1 MTKSNSLFS
10 NIYFPVILAG
20 LGYVCN
26 VEWHSPLFK
35 GIEFLGAL
43 LFYIQCIPLI
53 KRQIKTKNADKL
65 ILGYVAIVSI
75 LLATSIKFNTK
86 DLYTLFFNPLAFS
99 GFFISIISFNDNSDA
114 FKVLFK
120 TTRVVNT
127 YFLGIYLFD
136 MVVFGY
142 PNCIF
147 EFSPFILFELLFF
160 SELTFNR
167 KVYLLLLSIFL
178 IILAKVEDDRTIILR
193 FLGEG
198 TLLFSFGNIRILRNR
213 NIKIVIC
220 CFIICLLYTL
230 FFYFDDVFAFASGFV
245 SNNSSVSTTDTR
257 SFIFIEFFQDF
268 KSNEWFTGRGYL
280 GTYYSPYFYHDNSG
294 FGDSA
299 NRFSVEIG
307 IFDFILKGGLL
318 LLVMFLLIVVRSFVK
333 GLIKKPYNSVS
344 FRCSLL
350 LLVQFIL
357 LAIENVP
364 IFSINYMFIWASIG
378 FILGKSAKEDN
389 LSNFNFKK

>member
-1 MTKSNSLFS
+1 MTKSNSLLS
-10 NIYFPVILAG
+10 NIYFPIILAG
-20 LGYVCN
+20 FGYISN
-26 VEWHSPLFK
+26 VEWHSSLFK
-35 GIEFLGAL
+35 GIEFLGTI
-43 LFYIQCIPLI
+43 LFYIQCIQLI
-53 KRQIKTKNADKL
+53 KRQIKLKNVDKL
-65 ILGYVAIVSI
+65 ILGYVSLVS
-75 LLATSIKFNTK
+75 LLLLTSIKFNTK

-99 GFFISIISFNDNSDA
+99 GFFIGIVSLYNDPNA

-120 TTRVVNT
+120 ISRFINT

-136 MVVFGY
+136 LIVFEY
-142 PNCIF
+142 PNCVF
-147 EFSPFILFELLFF
+147 EFSTFILFELLFF

-167 KVYLLLLSIFL
+167 KFYLTALSFFIIFL
-178 IILAKVEDDRTIILR
+178 AKTEDERTLILR

-198 TLLFSFGNIRILRNR
+198 ILLLSFGNIKSLRSR
-213 NIKIVIC
+213 SLKTLMC
-220 CFIICLLYTL
+220 CITICLLYIL
-230 FFYFDDVFAFASGFV
+230 FFYFDDVFSFASGIV
-245 SNNSSVSTTDTR
+245 SQNSSISTNNTR

-268 KSNEWFTGRGYL
+268 KGNEWFTGRGYL
-280 GTYYSPYFYHDNSG
+280 GTYFSPYFYYDKSG

-318 LLVMFLLIVVRSFVK
+318 LLILFLSILIRSFIK
-333 GLIKKPYNSVS
+333 GLIQKPYNSVS
-344 FRCSLL
+344 FRCSLF

-378 FILGKSAKEDN
+378 FILGKSANEDN
-389 LSNFNFKK
+389 LLNFNFRK